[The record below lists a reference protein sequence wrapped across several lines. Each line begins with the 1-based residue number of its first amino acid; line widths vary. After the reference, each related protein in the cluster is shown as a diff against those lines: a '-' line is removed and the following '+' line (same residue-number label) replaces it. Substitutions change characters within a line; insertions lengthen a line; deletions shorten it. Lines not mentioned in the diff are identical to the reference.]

1 MVQREIL
8 ICNRLGLHARAAAKL
23 ARLASSFQS
32 RIVLGRPGKNEHI
45 NAKSIL
51 GILMMAAAAGTRLR
65 VTIEGHDETAAA
77 GAIEELINNR
87 FGERE

>member
-1 MVQREIL
+1 MVQREVL

-32 RIVLGRPGKNEHI
+32 EILLGRPGRNEFI

-51 GILMMAAAAGTRLR
+51 GILMMAAAAGTRLQ
-65 VTIEGHDETAAA
+65 VTVEGFDEIAAA
-77 GAIEELINNR
+77 GAIAELISNR
-87 FGERE
+87 FGEKE